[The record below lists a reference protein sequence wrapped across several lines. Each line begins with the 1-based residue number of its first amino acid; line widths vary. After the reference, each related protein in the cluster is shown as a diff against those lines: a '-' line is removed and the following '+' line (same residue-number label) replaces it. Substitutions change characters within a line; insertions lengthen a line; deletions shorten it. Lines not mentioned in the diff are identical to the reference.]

1 MATFKEWGVGKKLI
15 GGFLLVALIT
25 VIVGGVG
32 WYAKNLL
39 SGSIVQ
45 LKDESIN
52 SIVYLR
58 LSIYQFMRIKVAI
71 RSLLGPDNF
80 AKELEYQK
88 KVIADARQEYQ
99 KAFGIY
105 EAIPRTP
112 EEDKLYREVVA
123 ARTKAREV
131 TDKILA
137 AGDQVVAN
145 PQNAEGLH
153 RELRKLILGEDR
165 RTIDAAIDKM
175 SELSAY
181 VVKYYGQ
188 ELPEKNIRLADQLNI
203 LLILTTV
210 LGVVLAVG
218 SGLLISRSI
227 TRPLNQTT
235 EDLTGS
241 STNLEGAA
249 NQIASASQELS
260 SGASELASSVEEI
273 TSSMEELQSII
284 ESNTKSVNEAELL
297 MKETAE
303 GAKASS
309 GRSEE
314 LLAMMQEINERSR
327 QVVRINK
334 VIDDI
339 AFQTSILALNAAVE
353 AARAGEAGR
362 GFAVVA
368 DQVKSLAQK
377 SAEASNETSELI
389 ESVVANIEKGTERT
403 RAVAED
409 SKKVSEAAGKVSVLL
424 DEITRAFKEQSK
436 GANQV
441 TKAIS
446 QVNTVVQQTASS
458 SEETAAAAEQM
469 QAQVESL
476 REVVQTLN
484 EVARGKG
491 KEMGKEA
498 GAARK
503 STGAG
508 TGPKGGQAGQK
519 ILTRGERAGT
529 ERGERKEN
537 AAIPKRGVES
547 RGGNRAGAGEVELI
561 TPEEKIPLEDFK
573 DF

>member
-1 MATFKEWGVGKKLI
+1 MTIFKEWGVGRKLLA
-15 GGFLLVALIT
+15 GFLLVALIT

-32 WYAKNLL
+32 WYAETLL
-39 SGSIVQ
+39 SEALVD
-45 LKDESIN
+45 LKEDSIN
-52 SIVYLR
+52 KIVYLR

-80 AKELEYQK
+80 TQELERQK
-88 KVIADARQEYQ
+88 KNIMDARQEYQ
-99 KAFGIY
+99 KAFSIY
-105 EAIPRTP
+105 EKNHRTP
-112 EEDKLYREVVA
+112 EEEKLFQEAVK

-131 TDKILA
+131 TDRILA
-137 AGDQVVAN
+137 AAEKVVTN
-145 PQNAEGLH
+145 PQNADFLH
-153 RELRKLILGEDR
+153 RELRKLILGDER
-165 RTIDAAIDKM
+165 LAIDEAIEKL

-181 VVKYYGQ
+181 VVKYYGV
-188 ELPEKNIRLADQLNI
+188 EIPEQDIRLGQRLNI
-203 LLILTTV
+203 MLILTSV
-210 LGVVLAVG
+210 LGVVLAI
-218 SGLLISRSI
+218 GLGIIISRSI
-227 TRPLNQTT
+227 TRPLNKTT
-235 EDLTGS
+235 NDLTS
-241 STNLEGAA
+241 SSNNLEGAA

-309 GRSEE
+309 QRSEE

-458 SEETAAAAEQM
+458 SEETAAAAEEM
-469 QAQVESL
+469 QAQVEAL

-484 EVARGKG
+484 EVAMGKG
-491 KEMGKEA
+491 KGK
-498 GAARK
+498 
-503 STGAG
+503 TTVG
-508 TGPKGGQAGQK
+508 TKRGSIGESGQAV
-519 ILTRGERAGT
+519 RGSLKKGEQVGSERM
-529 ERGERKEN
+529 ERKEGS
-537 AAIPKRGVES
+537 ATPKRGGEGRVATRPS
-547 RGGNRAGAGEVELI
+547 AGDVELI
-561 TPEEKIPLEDFK
+561 TPEQKIPLEDFK

>member
-1 MATFKEWGVGKKLI
+1 MFQSLSLRAKILIGFFSVILITGII
-15 GGFLLVALIT
+15 GGFGWYGLSVETKNIKQLGNLVIPSILNIEIVLVRQERIKTAIRTLCSPYLIKEDLQRQFENIEKARSEYRKALQEYEKLEMTSEEKQLYADFLQKLELSVKENNAIIEEAKKLLTLPEGTERTRLIQDINQKALSGANREAFDRMTAALVKLLEYIKSYYGEKEVHEYTRVSNLLVLAIQILL
-25 VIVGGVG
+25 VVG
-32 WYAKNLL
+32 
-39 SGSIVQ
+39 I
-45 LKDESIN
+45 
-52 SIVYLR
+52 
-58 LSIYQFMRIKVAI
+58 
-71 RSLLGPDNF
+71 
-80 AKELEYQK
+80 
-88 KVIADARQEYQ
+88 
-99 KAFGIY
+99 
-105 EAIPRTP
+105 
-112 EEDKLYREVVA
+112 
-123 ARTKAREV
+123 
-131 TDKILA
+131 ILA
-137 AGDQVVAN
+137 
-145 PQNAEGLH
+145 
-153 RELRKLILGEDR
+153 
-165 RTIDAAIDKM
+165 
-175 SELSAY
+175 
-181 VVKYYGQ
+181 
-188 ELPEKNIRLADQLNI
+188 
-203 LLILTTV
+203 
-210 LGVVLAVG
+210 VVL
-218 SGLLISRSI
+218 GLLITKSI
-227 TRPLNQTT
+227 VKPLNQTT
-235 EDLTGS
+235 NNLTS
-241 STNLEGAA
+241 SSNNLEGAA

-309 GRSEE
+309 ARSEE

-458 SEETAAAAEQM
+458 SEETAAAAEEM
-469 QAQVESL
+469 QAQVEAL
-476 REVVQTLN
+476 REIVQTLN
-484 EVARGKG
+484 EVAMGKG
-491 KEMGKEA
+491 KGQEKETMGTK
-498 GAARK
+498 K
-503 STGAG
+503 G
-508 TGPKGGQAGQK
+508 TGTVHGQVS
-519 ILTRGERAGT
+519 RGSIKKSEAESADRI
-529 ERGERKEN
+529 ERKEGSEGS
-537 AAIPKRGVES
+537 KRWIEG
-547 RGGNRAGAGEVELI
+547 RGARASTSEVELI
-561 TPEEKIPLEDFK
+561 TPEQKIPLEDFK